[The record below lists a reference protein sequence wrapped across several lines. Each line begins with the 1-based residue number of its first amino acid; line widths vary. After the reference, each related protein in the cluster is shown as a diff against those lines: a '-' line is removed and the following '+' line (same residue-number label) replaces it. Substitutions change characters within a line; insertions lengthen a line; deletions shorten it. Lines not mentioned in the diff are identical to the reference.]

1 MMESYQKEP
10 SIITELINEESRLHE
25 NTEFICVYNL
35 ISEKSQISWYHNK
48 NLIDINRIEK
58 YLIRNMLNT
67 CSLTIL
73 NIQKEDDGVYEIR
86 IQTENDL
93 IKSSAYLT
101 ILSGK
106 KSFKK
111 ELKRYFVKFW
121 LK

>member
-86 IQTENDL
+86 IQNENDL